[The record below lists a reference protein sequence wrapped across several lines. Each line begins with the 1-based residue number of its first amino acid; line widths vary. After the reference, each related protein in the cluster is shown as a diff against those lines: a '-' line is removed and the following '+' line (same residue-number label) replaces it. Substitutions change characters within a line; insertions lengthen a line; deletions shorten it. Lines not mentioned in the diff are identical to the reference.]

1 MSWVSLE
8 IADLKHHPSQVGEKF
23 VTPPPFDIAGS
34 CLVNERNAPNAS
46 SQLES
51 IEATVTEN
59 SRSMYGTRDSSLSSF
74 ESYLANG

>member
-1 MSWVSLE
+1 MSWVCLE

-46 SQLES
+46 SRVES
-51 IEATVTEN
+51 IEAKVREN
-59 SRSMYGTRDSSLSSF
+59 SRSMYGTRDTSLSCVELF
-74 ESYLANG
+74 